1 MRISDEEQLLT
12 SSKINTL
19 VKVENIHTRRNVY
32 TFQLLKFNKNDKKVQ
47 KKTSGA
53 KECRKT
59 LATANE
65 QRLNS

>member
-47 KKTSGA
+47 KKDVWSQGM
-53 KECRKT
+53 
-59 LATANE
+59 
-65 QRLNS
+65 